1 MKIARFMHQGRSAY
15 GVVLQE
21 AFIAEPSPGFLARY
35 PDVAAVFA
43 QDATEALSQDVAG
56 RTTGLPLGD
65 VQLLAPLSAHNKII
79 CVGIN
84 YRKKY
89 PVEGVAPPD
98 PDHIILFAKHH
109 DAIVG
114 QGEALEL
121 PQGDAA
127 QTFDYEGE
135 ITLVIGK
142 AGRQITREMAMSY
155 VAGYTILNDGSVR
168 GWQKHSLHA
177 GKNFAKSGGCGPWIV
192 TADTMDA
199 LSEMT
204 LSTHINGELRQHTN
218 VSQMIF
224 GLDALIAYISHF
236 TPLNPG
242 DLIATGTPEGAGGSF
257 SPTRFLKDGDLVEIT
272 VSGIGTLSNRVR
284 ASRAYS
290 RP

>member
-1 MKIARFMHQGRSAY
+1 MKIARFIHQGRSAY
-15 GVVLQE
+15 GVVLQD
-21 AFIAEPSPGFLARY
+21 AFIAEPSSGFLARH
-35 PDVAAVFA
+35 PDMAAVFA

-114 QGEALEL
+114 QGKALEL

-135 ITLVIGK
+135 ITLVVGK
-142 AGRQITREMAMSY
+142 AGRHITRETAMSH

-177 GKNFAKSGGCGPWIV
+177 GKNFANSGGCGPWIV
-192 TADTMDA
+192 SVRRWHLECDRSFWDA
-199 LSEMT
+199 RV
-204 LSTHINGELRQHTN
+204 H
-218 VSQMIF
+218 
-224 GLDALIAYISHF
+224 LICWRTRAYYFQSFHRGRRGAAQAPQAQF
-236 TPLNPG
+236 RVQ
-242 DLIATGTPEGAGGSF
+242 GAGRCG
-257 SPTRFLKDGDLVEIT
+257 L
-272 VSGIGTLSNRVR
+272 
-284 ASRAYS
+284 
-290 RP
+290 